1 MSACICEQV
10 YIRGR
15 LHVQVHGCARL
26 YTLVQHTEVVGR
38 ISLAREHERAS
49 HPGLAAGVPRRSVS
63 LTASLLCTGRAL
75 MAPAHPPTHSP
86 HTPEVNCKSPPSL
99 SSTPTPPRLHRRNNT
114 RHEVSTLTH
123 TPRQKLPCSGEISAS
138 SSTAKHSSLPPL
150 QLHQPRGSGGLLLRT
165 CSRFSAHLFD
175 RKDPGTGR
183 GDTTHPAE
191 QPGRWRQA
199 NALRAYGARL

>member
-1 MSACICEQV
+1 MSACICEHV

-99 SSTPTPPRLHRRNNT
+99 SSTPTSQAAPTQQHTSRGVHTDSHPQTETSLLWGDLSQLQHRQTQLTAPPPT
-114 RHEVSTLTH
+114 TPATGVWWPSTPNL
-123 TPRQKLPCSGEISAS
+123 LPIFCS
-138 SSTAKHSSLPPL
+138 P
-150 QLHQPRGSGGLLLRT
+150 
-165 CSRFSAHLFD
+165 F
-175 RKDPGTGR
+175 
-183 GDTTHPAE
+183 
-191 QPGRWRQA
+191 
-199 NALRAYGARL
+199 